1 MKGEAIEIEM
11 TGSEVD
17 GMGGPALAVLY
28 KGDEIYL
35 MDKDEPRDK
44 SPTSFVLDGIRYG
57 LLNTSG
63 EYYVNGDPANRITGY
78 KAQAL
83 YNEKMARV
91 EGSLKDD
98 HIFLLDSDDREV
110 TGIATNAIQDFPKF
124 SIWKE
129 PLATHLRPDTRP
141 PAANV
146 DLTRIYKAIVGNK
159 LKERTQKGRDL
170 YHEYM
175 EVRFTDTIVDK
186 NGKEGDGSKAKAAK
200 KPYSNLKIRQLP
212 YASISGA
219 FKYRKEEGL
228 IDHSGYLQVDIDNL
242 GSASELEKIKETLL
256 KDPHI
261 ETEMLF
267 TSISGCGIKWIVC
280 IDIGARSQADYVQAI
295 GGYLMKTYR
304 IEIDPACKDHARAML
319 LSYDPSCYINPK
331 YLVS

>member
-1 MKGEAIEIEM
+1 MKGEEINPKFAPL
-11 TGSEVD
+11 
-17 GMGGPALAVLY
+17 GGPALAVLY

-44 SPTSFVLDGIRYG
+44 LPTAFVLDGIRYG

-63 EYYVNGDPANRITGY
+63 EYYINGDPANRITGY

-91 EGSLKDD
+91 EGLLKDD
-98 HIFLLDSDDREV
+98 HIFLLDSDDWEV

-129 PLATHLRPDTRP
+129 PIAPPISPDTRP

-146 DLTRIYKAIVGNK
+146 DLARIYKAITGDK
-159 LKERTQKGRDL
+159 LKAQTQKGRDL

-186 NGKEGDGSKAKAAK
+186 NGKEGDGPKAKVAK
-200 KPYSNLKIRQLP
+200 EPYKKHKIYQLP
-212 YASISGA
+212 YASISGI
-219 FKYRKEEGL
+219 FKYRKKEGL
-228 IDHSGYLQVDIDNL
+228 ITHSGYLQVDIDNL

-256 KDPHI
+256 KDTNI

-280 IDIGARSQADYVQAI
+280 IDIEQRSQAEYVQAI
-295 GGYLMKTYR
+295 GGYLMKTYS
-304 IEIDPACKDHARAML
+304 IEIDPACKDHARAMF